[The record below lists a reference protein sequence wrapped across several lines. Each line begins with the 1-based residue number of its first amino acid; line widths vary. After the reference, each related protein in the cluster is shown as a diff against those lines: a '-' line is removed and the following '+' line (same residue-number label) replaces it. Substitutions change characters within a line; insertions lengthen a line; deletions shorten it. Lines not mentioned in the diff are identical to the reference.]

1 MTMAGDGDGRYT
13 NGKVLSVRLTTEET
27 KALERLASS
36 SNVSVS
42 ILVRELVNTIAA
54 MPKQEQKK
62 FLDQKVSA
70 A

>member
-1 MTMAGDGDGRYT
+1 MAGDGDGRYR

-27 KALERLASS
+27 KALEQLAST

-42 ILVRELVNTIAA
+42 GLIRELVNTVTA

-62 FLDQKVSA
+62 LLDGKVSA